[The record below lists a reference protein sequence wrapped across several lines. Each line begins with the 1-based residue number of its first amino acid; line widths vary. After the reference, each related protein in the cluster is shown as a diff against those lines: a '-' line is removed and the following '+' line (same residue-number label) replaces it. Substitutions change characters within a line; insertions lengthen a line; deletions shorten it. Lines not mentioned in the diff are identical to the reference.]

1 MRRCL
6 LAILV
11 ALAVAG
17 TVHAQGQ
24 GRGGG
29 ARAGGAPPTARSQ
42 APKDFTGYWVAV
54 VTEHW
59 HLRMEMP
66 PKGEFAMLPL
76 NAAAQDAGG
85 NECRSY
91 GAASIM
97 RIPGRLHIHWTDD
110 NTLQI
115 DTDSGT
121 QTRVLHFGGMPPADV
136 QSTWQGYSVAQWAG
150 VNMGRAGRTP
160 GP

>member
-11 ALAVAG
+11 AFAVAG
-17 TVHAQGQ
+17 TAHAQGQ

-29 ARAGGAPPTARSQ
+29 ARAGGAPPTARAQ

-76 NAAAQDAGG
+76 DDAPSAAH
-85 NECRSY
+85 ER
-91 GAASIM
+91 
-97 RIPGRLHIHWTDD
+97 TD
-110 NTLQI
+110 I
-115 DTDSGT
+115 DGPSRE
-121 QTRVLHFGGMPPADV
+121 RVIA
-136 QSTWQGYSVAQWAG
+136 TA
-150 VNMGRAGRTP
+150 
-160 GP
+160 